1 MFSFNI
7 RPLKSICTGA
17 VTLVTALGIG
27 SSAVLAEIAG
37 SCEGY
42 FEDPRAVGEILD
54 DGEVTRANPIPVL
67 RDGAEVYATPEDNG
81 QSIRKLTFGDR
92 LFITRFENGYYRVA
106 LDTRKDDASSLGWVK
121 GDDLL
126 CRNRP
131 VLSPEG
137 IARKFYVRTKASFVD
152 EEQGA
157 ITAKAGPR
165 TDVCAGINGR
175 CRELSRF
182 TLYYVYASDEVSQ
195 RVLLQGRPNADA
207 DAPLIGWVNLKEGYL
222 WDTRF
227 GLRPKENLV
236 FDNQTGDWEEGEE
249 RRACLYETLEDAYQS
264 AGSEKCYVPILGGNR
279 WFNYSLRI
287 PVFERVEY
295 KGKNYFHVAMPTS
308 GVGSDAADD
317 VLSQVQGL
325 DEAIKILQDLGNL
338 DVFFL
343 IDGTQS
349 MQPHINALTGANG
362 ESGVLTAIQTAFEED
377 PRFENVQV
385 RFGYRV
391 FRDTYAGNYGIGEG
405 MPFDANCS
413 PTAEEL
419 DLNSQAFEAE
429 IKKIDT
435 QFGTGKARD
444 PDFEENL
451 IMGLAY
457 AADDMANCPDNVKL
471 LFVIGDTGYDLEEQQ
486 SRGTPIE
493 SEEEVLSYMTQ
504 NFSTDVD
511 PIIPFFI
518 QVPRV
523 DKLKKFTGSRLKAYD
538 AAYQKFTDQ
547 GKFFAQKIGDHF
559 SNGLKGNSQVNI
571 AEHFYSLE
579 GSTIEDS
586 QEKLVEYILDRVSKF
601 GDQRP
606 INEVIAEL
614 QGGTALVKIISALSG
629 NNSIPALRLAQI
641 EKRICEELGKACEER
656 VFNDITEGYI
666 EDNEDIQLD
675 IWIDGEEF
683 RTWRSKLDLVKDTS
697 LLSAKELS
705 NTIVKMMVDGLQ
717 NSTGDLSPSE
727 MNMSIAEFLKL
738 KYGLPTGSQT
748 PLLNYTIGDF
758 IYQDDVAESGSRR
771 DLIEVCELYRVA
783 RWLERHREIFDA
795 LDRSEVPLFSLN
807 DVETCEMRYPT
818 KELAMEGRER
828 FPEDTMGFRQ
838 VQMNE
843 TIFWI
848 PNKYLP

>member
-1 MFSFNI
+1 MFSKLVKPMKYTCI
-7 RPLKSICTGA
+7 SA
-17 VTLVTALGIG
+17 VTFVVATVIG
-27 SSAVLAEIAG
+27 SASAYAGIAG
-37 SCEGY
+37 SCEDY

-54 DGEVTRANPIPVL
+54 DGEVTRANPIPIL
-67 RDGAEVYATPEDNG
+67 RDGSEVYADPEEG
-81 QSIRKLTFGDR
+81 ARTVQKLAFGDR
-92 LFITRFENGYYRVA
+92 LFITHFENGFYKVA
-106 LDTRKDDASSLGWVK
+106 LDTRKDETSSLGWVK

-157 ITAKAGPR
+157 IRARSGPR
-165 TDVCAGINGR
+165 TEECAGINGR

-182 TLYYVYASDEVSQ
+182 TLYYVYASDPVSQ
-195 RVLLQGRPNADA
+195 RVLLQGRPSADA

-236 FDNQTGDWEEGEE
+236 FDSSVGEWSEGDE
-249 RRACLYETLEDAYQS
+249 RRACLYETLEDADKS
-264 AGSEKCYVPILGGNR
+264 GDSESCFVPILGGNR

-287 PVFERVEY
+287 PVFERVEFN
-295 KGKNYFHVAMPTS
+295 GKHYFHVAMPTS

-325 DEAIKILQDLGNL
+325 DEAIKLLQNLGNL

-343 IDGTQS
+343 LDGTQS
-349 MQPHINALTGANG
+349 MQPHIDSLTGANG
-362 ESGVLTAIQTAFEED
+362 GSGVLTAIQDAFEND

-391 FRDTYAGNYGIGEG
+391 YRDHYAGNYGIGEG
-405 MPFDANCS
+405 MPFDSNCS
-413 PTAEEL
+413 PTDEEL
-419 DLNSQAFEAE
+419 DISGKKFEEE

-435 QFGTGKARD
+435 QFGTGGPRD
-444 PDFEENL
+444 TDFEENL
-451 IMGLAY
+451 ITGLAY
-457 AADDMANCPDNVKL
+457 AADDMANCPEHVKL
-471 LFVIGDTGYDLEEQQ
+471 LFVIGDTGYDLETQKE
-486 SRGTPIE
+486 RGTPIE
-493 SEEEVLSYMTQ
+493 DEDEVLSYMTQ
-504 NFSTDVD
+504 NFSTEDD
-511 PIIPFFI
+511 PIVPFFI
-518 QVPRV
+518 QVPNV
-523 DKLKKFTGSRLKAYD
+523 GKQLKMRGSRLEAYE
-538 AAYQKFTDQ
+538 AAYKKFEDQ
-547 GKFFAQKIGDHF
+547 GKHFAQKIGDHF
-559 SNGLKGNSQVNI
+559 SIGLKGNSDVKIN
-571 AEHFYSLE
+571 EHFYSLD
-579 GSTIEDS
+579 GSSIADAQT
-586 QEKLVEYILDRVSKF
+586 KLVEYILGRVSNF

-629 NNSIPALRLAQI
+629 SDNVPALRLASI

-675 IWIDGEEF
+675 IWVDGEEF
-683 RTWRSKLDLVKDTS
+683 RAWRSKLELVKDTS

-705 NTIVKMMVDGLQ
+705 STIVKMMVDGLQ

-738 KYGLPTGSQT
+738 KHGLPTGSQT
-748 PLLNYTIGDF
+748 PLLNYSIGDF
-758 IYQDDVAESGSRR
+758 IYQDDVAEGDSSI
-771 DLIEVCELYRVA
+771 DLIEICELYRVA

-795 LDRSEVPLFSLN
+795 LDRSEVPLFSLEA
-807 DVETCEMRYPT
+807 VETCEMRYPT
-818 KELAMEGRER
+818 QELKMEGRER
-828 FPEDTMGFRQ
+828 FPEDTMSFRQ
-838 VQMNE
+838 VQLNE